1 MLHSA
6 FNQEY
11 IWRDEAA
18 NLLIEESDV
27 MIRLFQGINKAMMD
41 YEKYKQDIAEGYT
54 TLEKVKVRRLLTV
67 SCSFHV
73 THGICLTSLIIGIA
87 NAKRGKVMFSQAS
100 VCSRRRGNIK
110 CII

>member
-6 FNQEY
+6 FYQEY

-54 TLEKVKVRRLLTV
+54 TLEKVKVRTLLTV
-67 SCSFHV
+67 SYSFHV
-73 THGICLTSLIIGIA
+73 NVITHGI
-87 NAKRGKVMFSQAS
+87 
-100 VCSRRRGNIK
+100 
-110 CII
+110 